1 MAEALEKF
9 VKPIPIMQWLVVVVL
24 SAHVVTAESA
34 IEGGDALLLILGLFA
49 GNAALLYSL
58 PRLIASG
65 SIPATLV
72 IVDTLLVPVMLY
84 VTGTSGTDIFVV
96 YFGIIMIAGAAGN
109 LKRALILAS
118 ITCVAY
124 LGYSVFLFTTQ
135 QKPMP
140 VGTLLIRLPFLLVM
154 TLFYG
159 ALAEFAQHERAHREK
174 LVHDAMHDELTG
186 MPNRRHL
193 LGTLSRA
200 LEESKRFDCPL
211 SCAVIDVDHFKH
223 VNDTY
228 GHDMGDRVL
237 KDYASILTV
246 QSRGYDLA
254 GRMGGDEFIWIL
266 PRVERDGAL
275 AAAERLR
282 EAVEQFQ
289 FGHDARRLKLTTSIG
304 LTTYVPDKTGNPTV
318 AQILKAADLALYIA
332 KRDGRNRVAHLPLLD
347 SQAPSSETARAQQT

>member
-34 IEGGDALLLILGLFA
+34 LGASDAILLILALLAGNALLLYGL
-49 GNAALLYSL
+49 
-58 PRLIASG
+58 PKLISPG
-65 SIPATLV
+65 PIPAILV
-72 IVDTLLVPVMLY
+72 IVDTLLVPAMLY
-84 VTGTSGTDIFVV
+84 ITGTSGTDIFVV

-124 LGYSVFLFTTQ
+124 FGYSVFLFVTQ
-135 QKPMP
+135 HRPMP

-174 LVHDAMHDELTG
+174 LAHDAMHDELTG

-200 LEESKRFDCPL
+200 LEEAKRFNSPL
-211 SCAVIDVDHFKH
+211 SCAVIDVDRFKY

-237 KDYASILTV
+237 KDYASILAV

-266 PRVERDGAL
+266 PRVEKEGAL

-282 EAVEQFQ
+282 EAVEEFQ
-289 FGHDARRLKLTTSIG
+289 FGNETRTLKLTTSIG
-304 LTTYVPDKTGNPTV
+304 LTTYVPDETENPTP
-318 AQILKAADLALYIA
+318 AQILKVADLALYMA
-332 KRDGRNRVAHLPLLD
+332 KREGRNRVSHLPLLD
-347 SQAPSSETARAQQT
+347 SKDPVSESVPAQRT